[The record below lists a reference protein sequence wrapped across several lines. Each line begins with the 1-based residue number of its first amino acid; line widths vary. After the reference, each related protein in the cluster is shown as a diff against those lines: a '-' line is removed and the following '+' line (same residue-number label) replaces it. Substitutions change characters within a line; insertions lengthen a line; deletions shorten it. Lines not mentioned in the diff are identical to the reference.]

1 MTRMNLEAERAR
13 HGITK
18 TNLAQ
23 RIGVS
28 LNTYSSYVNGAPM
41 PSTKLCLLAD
51 IFHVSTDYLLGRS
64 MPSHMSGIRSEYQSV
79 DSDST

>member
-1 MTRMNLEAERAR
+1 MMRVNLEAERAR

-18 TNLAQ
+18 TDLAQ

-28 LNTYSSYVNGAPM
+28 LNTYSNYVNGAPM

-51 IFHVSTDYLLGRS
+51 MFHVSTDYLLGRS
-64 MPSHMSGIRSEYQSV
+64 MTPHMSGIQSAYQNV
-79 DSDST
+79 TQDRP